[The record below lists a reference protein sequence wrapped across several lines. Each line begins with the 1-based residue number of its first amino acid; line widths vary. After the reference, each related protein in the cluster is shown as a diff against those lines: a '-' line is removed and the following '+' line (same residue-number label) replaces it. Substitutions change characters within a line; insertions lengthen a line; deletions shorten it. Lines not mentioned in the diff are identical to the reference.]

1 MKNKSGGPI
10 KEDTAQTLKARW
22 RDVQVVIDDEFSM
35 QSAEDILEIDRRL
48 KVAKSSK
55 EDFGGLHI
63 LFGGDFYQ
71 VDPIKKYTHTDLCTK
86 VD

>member
-1 MKNKSGGPI
+1 
-10 KEDTAQTLKARW
+10 
-22 RDVQVVIDDEFSM
+22 M